1 MTSTTILNLK
11 TPSQDAQG
19 RWYET
24 LSPTQV
30 LTGQQQQQ
38 QPVKPQNDEQMKQK
52 KKCRDKRKARH
63 LHRRLRQ
70 QGLDP
75 DTITELVNQKIN
87 LQRRQQHDE
96 AIQYNR
102 IPQSAQHKNNYQ
114 DTVVKKSIKRK
125 RNDTPTKTSSAT
137 IDKSLITTN
146 GTSETQRSKSKK
158 QINHNKDYSY
168 IPNYLKVSNRIF
180 KKMLISSLEG
190 AKEIVKRLNSKDKI
204 NYIRQYAY
212 LIHRLF
218 YVQLQESQ

>member
-52 KKCRDKRKARH
+52 KKCRDKRKARR

>member
-30 LTGQQQQQ
+30 LTAQ
-38 QPVKPQNDEQMKQK
+38 
-52 KKCRDKRKARH
+52 RLR
-63 LHRRLRQ
+63 RRLRQ
-70 QGLDP
+70 QGFGP

-114 DTVVKKSIKRK
+114 DTVSSIYFSTIIKKQKMTNNEIEQV
-125 RNDTPTKTSSAT
+125 
-137 IDKSLITTN
+137 TTN

-190 AKEIVKRLNSKDKI
+190 AKKIVKRLNSKDKI

>member
-1 MTSTTILNLK
+1 K
-11 TPSQDAQG
+11 AQ
-19 RWYET
+19 R
-24 LSPTQV
+24 L
-30 LTGQQQQQ
+30 
-38 QPVKPQNDEQMKQK
+38 
-52 KKCRDKRKARH
+52 R
-63 LHRRLRQ
+63 RRLRQ
-70 QGLDP
+70 QGFDP

-114 DTVVKKSIKRK
+114 DTVSIIYFSTIIKKQKMANNEIEQV
-125 RNDTPTKTSSAT
+125 
-137 IDKSLITTN
+137 TTN

-218 YVQLQESQ
+218 NVQLQESQ